1 MSATAATTPT
11 ATAGSAAEVAAALA
25 RFVTLPVAEPAVG
38 PLLPVGALLLLRAG
52 LHPVVSRIA
61 CIAAVAH
68 TLHAPDAVAL
78 VEFVALLVEGP
89 LRVVGCRSAGA
100 ALPHT
105 DHLLPYLRN
114 LEASLTRRLGKPVP
128 IRAGPP
134 DSTKWFCVDIAMAGR
149 TLRISF
155 PHSRMGAR
163 PPLAALLVACAGA
176 LVILLTSLLLVRRL
190 TRPLERLVVAASRIG
205 RGETYTP
212 VPETGPREL
221 VVLTRRFNRM
231 AAEIA
236 QLLSNRTI
244 LFAGISHDLRT
255 PLTRMR
261 LALEMLPAGT
271 DPALV
276 GRLRQDLEEMERLI
290 GDTLELARGLEPSPA
305 EEVDLREFVDGVVA
319 ASRRDGAV
327 IRWSP
332 AACCY
337 AAVDTLALQRVL
349 TNLLDNA
356 LRYGGDQPV
365 ELCCFCEA
373 EVAVIQVL
381 DHGPGIPE
389 AERDK
394 VFQPFHRLE
403 GSRSRRT
410 GGSGLG
416 LAIARQLCDVHGWRI
431 RLLPRTEGG
440 LEARLDIPL
449 VMAAE

>member
-1 MSATAATTPT
+1 
-11 ATAGSAAEVAAALA
+11 
-25 RFVTLPVAEPAVG
+25 
-38 PLLPVGALLLLRAG
+38 
-52 LHPVVSRIA
+52 
-61 CIAAVAH
+61 
-68 TLHAPDAVAL
+68 
-78 VEFVALLVEGP
+78 
-89 LRVVGCRSAGA
+89 
-100 ALPHT
+100 
-105 DHLLPYLRN
+105 
-114 LEASLTRRLGKPVP
+114 VP

-134 DSTKWFCVDIAMAGR
+134 DTTKWFCVDIPMAGR

-155 PHSRMGAR
+155 PHSRIGAR
-163 PPLAALLVACAGA
+163 PPLAALLVAGAGA

-190 TRPLERLVVAASRIG
+190 TQPLERLAGAAARIG
-205 RGETYTP
+205 RGEAHTP
-212 VPETGPREL
+212 LPETGPREL
-221 VVLTRRFNRM
+221 VVLTQRFNRM

-236 QLLSNRTI
+236 QLLSNRTT

-261 LALEMLPAGT
+261 LALEMLPADT

-276 GRLRQDLEEMERLI
+276 GRLRQDIEEMERLI
-290 GDTLELARGLEPSPA
+290 GDTLELARGLEPQPPG
-305 EEVDLREFVDGVVA
+305 EVDLREFVDGVVA
-319 ASRRDGAV
+319 AFRRDGAA

-365 ELCCFCEA
+365 ELHCFCVAEA
-373 EVAVIQVL
+373 AVIQVL
-381 DHGPGIPE
+381 DRGPGIPE
-389 AERDK
+389 AEREK

-416 LAIARQLCDVHGWRI
+416 LAIARQLCDAHGWSI
-431 RLLPRTEGG
+431 RLLPRTGGG
-440 LEARLDIPL
+440 LEVRLDIPL
-449 VMAAE
+449 AVAAAPASQ